1 LLQKIQDGSKIQL
14 QQQGQIKL
22 MLSTLFKEKIV
33 DTPQAFGSFVDG
45 EGVKYCAIS
54 ALLKY
59 LGYDMATTTTATLSN
74 KIQNDN
80 KKNNNN
86 NMDIEL
92 IPSNVLE
99 RVEDFVRY
107 GNFKMNP
114 PRCFCSKPDYYFSYI
129 SSLLIHLNDYHK
141 MTFTQIGNWLESKG
155 M

>member
-1 LLQKIQDGSKIQL
+1 MLQKIQDGNKIQL

-33 DTPQAFGSFVDG
+33 DTPQAFRSFVGG

-59 LGYDMATTTTATLSN
+59 LGYDIAMTTATLSN
-74 KIQNDN
+74 QSRDDN
-80 KKNNNN
+80 KNYNNTE
-86 NMDIEL
+86 IGL

-99 RVEDFVRY
+99 RVEDFARY
-107 GNFKMNP
+107 GNFRKYP
-114 PRCFCSKPDYYFSYI
+114 PRCFCSKPDYYFFSI
-129 SSLLIHLNDYHK
+129 TSLLIHLNDCHK
-141 MTFTQIGNWLESKG
+141 MTFTEIGNWLESKG

>member
-1 LLQKIQDGSKIQL
+1 MLQKIQDGNKIQL

-59 LGYDMATTTTATLSN
+59 LGYDIAMTTATLSN
-74 KIQNDN
+74 QSRDDN
-80 KKNNNN
+80 KNYNNTE
-86 NMDIEL
+86 IGL

-107 GNFKMNP
+107 GNFKKYP
-114 PRCFCSKPDYYFSYI
+114 PRCFCSKPDYYFFSI
-129 SSLLIHLNDYHK
+129 TSLLIHLNDCHK
-141 MTFTQIGNWLESKG
+141 MTFTEIGNWLESKG

>member
-1 LLQKIQDGSKIQL
+1 LLQKIQDGNKIQL
-14 QQQGQIKL
+14 QEQGQIKL

-33 DTPQAFGSFVDG
+33 DTPQSFGSFVDG

-59 LGYDMATTTTATLSN
+59 LGYDMATTTATLSN
-74 KIQNDN
+74 KIQDDN
-80 KKNNNN
+80 KNNNTE
-86 NMDIEL
+86 IKL

-107 GNFKMNP
+107 GNFKEYP
-114 PRCFCSKPDYYFSYI
+114 PRCFCSKPDYYFYSMT
-129 SSLLIHLNDYHK
+129 SLLIHLNDYHK
-141 MTFTQIGNWLESKG
+141 MTFTEIGNWLESKG

>member
-1 LLQKIQDGSKIQL
+1 MYYKLLQKIQDGNKIQL

-59 LGYDMATTTTATLSN
+59 LGYDIAITTATLSN
-74 KIQNDN
+74 KIQDDN
-80 KKNNNN
+80 KKNNNTET
-86 NMDIEL
+86 EL

-107 GNFKMNP
+107 GNFKKYP
-114 PRCFCSKPDYYFSYI
+114 LRCFCSKPDYYFYS
-129 SSLLIHLNDYHK
+129 
-141 MTFTQIGNWLESKG
+141 MTGSVQ
-155 M
+155 

>member
-1 LLQKIQDGSKIQL
+1 LLEKIQDENKVQL

-22 MLSTLFKEKIV
+22 MLSTIFKEKIV

-59 LGYDMATTTTATLSN
+59 LGYDIAITTATLSN
-74 KIQNDN
+74 KIQDDN
-80 KKNNNN
+80 KNNNTE
-86 NMDIEL
+86 IEL
-92 IPSNVLE
+92 IPSDVLE

-107 GNFKMNP
+107 GNFKKYP
-114 PRCFCSKPDYYFSYI
+114 LRCFCSKPDYYFLCI
-129 SSLLIHLNDYHK
+129 TSLLIHLNDYHK
-141 MTFTQIGNWLESKG
+141 MTFTEIGNWLESKG